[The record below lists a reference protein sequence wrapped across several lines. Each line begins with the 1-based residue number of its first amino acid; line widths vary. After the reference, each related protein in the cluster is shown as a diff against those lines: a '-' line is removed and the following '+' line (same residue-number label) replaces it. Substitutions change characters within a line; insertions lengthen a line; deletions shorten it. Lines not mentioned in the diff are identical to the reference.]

1 MHIPQDQPELSTEGT
16 PGFATIHRQQG
27 SLANPAP
34 GPSARHI
41 AQGGAK
47 TISEV
52 ILQATMTKLATALD
66 VCVADHF
73 DAERQR

>member
-16 PGFATIHRQQG
+16 PGFATIHGQQG

-41 AQGGAK
+41 AHGRGK
-47 TISEV
+47 DHIRSDSPSEYD
-52 ILQATMTKLATALD
+52 QT
-66 VCVADHF
+66 
-73 DAERQR
+73 RNPP